1 MPGQTP
7 LDLGWVNVDP
17 SGDNQFGRPSGQEQ
31 IAVLVEVADIAHREE
46 AVSGAVPRLLRCVVI
61 FKLEARHLD
70 VHLTGLVR
78 GTFRAV
84 LVVDP
89 DSRAG
94 PGQSDRSRTFP
105 PPLGTAAAAPASRRA
120 VILVDDRPKPVD
132 HPHFD

>member
-7 LDLGWVNVDP
+7 LDLGWIEFAP
-17 SGDNQFGRPSGQEQ
+17 SGDDQFGRPSGEEQ

-70 VHLTGLVR
+70 VPLPGLVR
-78 GTFRAV
+78 GTFPAV

-89 DSRAG
+89 DGRAG
-94 PGQSDRSRTFP
+94 PGQSDRSRTLQP
-105 PPLGTAAAAPASRRA
+105 VLGTDAGAAAFRRA

-132 HPHFD
+132 HPHL